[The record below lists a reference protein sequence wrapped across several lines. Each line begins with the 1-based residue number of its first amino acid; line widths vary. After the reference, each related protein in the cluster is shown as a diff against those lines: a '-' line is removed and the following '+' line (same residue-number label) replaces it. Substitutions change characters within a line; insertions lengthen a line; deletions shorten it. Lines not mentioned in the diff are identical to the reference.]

1 MATDPEEDVELAAQ
15 PRPSS
20 ADDLGGF
27 RRFREFVRRYR
38 VLNTTWQIGVFTV
51 GATVLA
57 AGLVMMI
64 TPGPG
69 WLAIFVG
76 FVILATEFAWAE
88 RALHHAKSA
97 AQRAKE
103 KALDPRTRRRNQIIA
118 VVLGVLVGAVVTA
131 YLIKYGFNLPWNT
144 DLAPPR

>member
-1 MATDPEEDVELAAQ
+1 MATDPEEDVEVAVQ
-15 PRPSS
+15 RPD
-20 ADDLGGF
+20 AGDLRGF
-27 RRFREFVRRYR
+27 QRFREFVRRYR
-38 VLNTTWQIGVFTV
+38 LLNTTWQIGVFTV

-69 WLAIFVG
+69 WLAIFIG
-76 FVILATEFAWAE
+76 FAILATEFAWAQ
-88 RALHHAKSA
+88 RALSRAKSA
-97 AQRAKE
+97 AQKAKE

-118 VVLGVLVGAVVTA
+118 VVLGLLVGAVVTV

>member
-1 MATDPEEDVELAAQ
+1 MAMDPEEDVEVAGRHPA
-15 PRPSS
+15 
-20 ADDLGGF
+20 ADDDLSGF
-27 RRFREFVRRYR
+27 QRFREFVRRSR

-76 FVILATEFAWAE
+76 FAILATEFAWAR
-88 RALHHAKSA
+88 RALQHARTA
-97 AQRAKE
+97 AQKAKD

-118 VVLGVLVGAVVTA
+118 VVLGLLAGAAVTA
-131 YLIKYGFNLPWNT
+131 YLIAFGFSLPWHA
-144 DLAPPR
+144 DLTRPR

>member
-1 MATDPEEDVELAAQ
+1 MATDPEEGVSVRRPEADR
-15 PRPSS
+15 PR
-20 ADDLGGF
+20 GF
-27 RRFREFVRRYR
+27 QRFREFVRRYR

-76 FVILATEFAWAE
+76 FAILATEFAWAQ
-88 RALHHAKSA
+88 RALHRAKTA
-97 AQRAKE
+97 ARRAKE
-103 KALDPRTRRRNQIIA
+103 KALDPRTRRRNQIVA
-118 VVLGVLVGAVVTA
+118 VVIGVLVGAAVTA
-131 YLIKYGFNLPWNT
+131 YLIKYGFNLPWHT
-144 DLAPPR
+144 DLLPPR